1 MITSINPFTQQ
12 QIFEIA
18 ELSPTQID
26 SAIKKSNESF
36 QEWRNRSFEERASLL
51 RSAAKELRANQKAYA
66 ETISQEMGKPIMQA
80 YAEIEKSANVCE
92 YYAANA
98 HTQLASKEIKT
109 EARESY
115 ISYEP
120 IGAILAVMPW
130 NYPFWQVFRFAAPAL
145 MAGNVGILKHASNVM
160 KSADNIEKVFQKAG
174 FPEGVFT
181 NLPIRS
187 GAVDNIIKNPLVKA
201 VTLTGSNGAG
211 SAVASV
217 AGSEIKKTVLELGG
231 SNALI
236 VLEDADIDHAVATS
250 VLSRFQNTGQSCIAG
265 KRILVHT
272 TIAEEFTHKFIK
284 AVEGLKSGD
293 PMDMDTYISV
303 MAREELAIELEDIMH
318 RSIAQGAEL
327 LLGGKRT
334 KAFFEPTVLAK
345 VSPDM
350 PIFKEETFGPLVSIT
365 LFDNEEEAIALSNQ
379 SIFGLGASLFTK
391 DLEKAKRLIPLFED
405 GAVFVNERVQSDAR
419 LPFGGS
425 KSSGYGRELS
435 ADGIMEFVNVKT
447 VYIR

>member
-1 MITSINPFTQQ
+1 M
-12 QIFEIA
+12 
-18 ELSPTQID
+18 
-26 SAIKKSNESF
+26 SNLA
-36 QEWRNRSFEERASLL
+36 R
-51 RSAAKELRANQKAYA
+51 
-66 ETISQEMGKPIMQA
+66 IG
-80 YAEIEKSANVCE
+80 VCE

-284 AVEGLKSGD
+284 AVEALKSGD

-391 DLEKAKRLIPLFED
+391 DLEKAKRLIPSFED